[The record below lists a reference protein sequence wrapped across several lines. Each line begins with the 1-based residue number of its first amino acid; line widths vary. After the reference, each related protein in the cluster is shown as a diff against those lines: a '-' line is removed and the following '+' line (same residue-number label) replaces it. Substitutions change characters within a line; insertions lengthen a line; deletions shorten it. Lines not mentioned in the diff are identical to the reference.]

1 MNTINPADTAAFF
14 RDIVKKEIL
23 EDGLQI
29 NIAGILAS
37 TDPASITYCNY
48 ARAGCEDVGIN
59 FMQINADPDSIVP
72 ILSEVNSDRNI
83 HGIFI
88 YYPVWGDVRDG
99 DIRDTVSPQ
108 KDVEGLTSY
117 WIRKLYANERFDGEQ
132 NQFKAILP
140 CTPLAIIKLLEQ
152 TDAYMPYGLPFRG
165 KTITVF
171 NRSEVV
177 GKPLAY
183 MLSNDGAKIYS
194 FDIHGG
200 VVIDNYG
207 SQPEAGPV
215 TREMALRNSDVVIT
229 GVPSRQF
236 EKIRASELKPGAV
249 CLNFSSVQNFDG
261 DAKAVA
267 GRYIPRVG
275 PMTVAMCM
283 RNALQLY
290 RNYHQNG

>member
-1 MNTINPADTAAFF
+1 MNKLDPANTAAFF

-23 EDGLQI
+23 EEGLEI

-37 TDPASITYCNY
+37 SDPASITYCNY
-48 ARAGCEDVGIN
+48 ARSGCEDVGIN
-59 FMQINADPDSIVP
+59 FKLINATPDSVVP
-72 ILSEVNSDRNI
+72 ILSEVNSDENI

-88 YYPVWGDVRDG
+88 YYPIWGDVRDA
-99 DIRDTVSPQ
+99 DIRDTVSPE

-117 WIRKLYANERFDGEQ
+117 WIRKLYANDRFDGEE
-132 NQFKAILP
+132 NQYKAILP

-152 TDAYMPYGLPFRG
+152 TDSYMPYGLPFKG
-165 KTITVF
+165 QTITVF

-194 FDIHGG
+194 FDITGG
-200 VVIDNYG
+200 VVIDKFG
-207 SQPEAGPV
+207 SQSETVPV

-236 EKIRASELKPGAV
+236 EKIRANELKKGAI
-249 CLNFSSVQNFDG
+249 CLNFSSVKNFES
-261 DAKAVA
+261 DAKDVA
-267 GRYIPRVG
+267 SLFIPRVG

-290 RNYHQNG
+290 RNYHQIR